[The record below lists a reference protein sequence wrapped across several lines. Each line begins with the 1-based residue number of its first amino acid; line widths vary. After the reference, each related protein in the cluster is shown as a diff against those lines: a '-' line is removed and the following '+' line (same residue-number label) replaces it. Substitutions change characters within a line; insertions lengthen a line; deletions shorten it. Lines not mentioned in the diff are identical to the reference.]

1 MKTQIEKASTK
12 SETSLLYP
20 IFFFRHATVLWQTD
34 LIVDKETTNKKWSG
48 GHYSYVL
55 PHSIRSTHRHIDRSI
70 CTPRMLCFLL
80 LLSLCLSHIRKAYPQ
95 KPPACLP
102 HMSQTSRPHKCTLLA
117 RLNFVHTPVRK
128 KRSFFCF
135 FFLLLFFFTFS
146 LSMSSSSKSLRSKT
160 SDLSNRAHIHT
171 YKKTMRSARL
181 QFLGHTRLISN
192 TRKCEKV
199 KRRSRIRAQ
208 NDYM

>member
-1 MKTQIEKASTK
+1 MYVTHQHILLEKARRFLPVLCSVFYFFFLFVFRTFGK
-12 SETSLLYP
+12 HTRKNPRPAYP
-20 IFFFRHATVLWQTD
+20 ICHKHLD
-34 LIVDKETTNKKWSG
+34 
-48 GHYSYVL
+48 H
-55 PHSIRSTHRHIDRSI
+55 
-70 CTPRMLCFLL
+70 
-80 LLSLCLSHIRKAYPQ
+80 
-95 KPPACLP
+95 
-102 HMSQTSRPHKCTLLA
+102 TSALA
-117 RLNFVHTPVRK
+117 RLNFLHTPIRE